1 MNELLKDILPQ
12 LYSDLAQ
19 PPAKEAGRILANAIS
34 FIGIPFA
41 GMGFLG
47 KVADVY
53 FEKNLLRF
61 SEKMSSIPKED
72 RQEPLP
78 EIAVPILQRMYYT
91 TTEEIAELFNS
102 LLVGASDIRQQ
113 HNVFPSFSD
122 IVSQLSVDEARIITY
137 LKNKEA
143 IGYCVLRER
152 RKNGN
157 DKESQ
162 TSYHILHKKVS
173 LLFEDN
179 LILYLSDLVRMGI
192 LEESIFASSLN
203 LPEFDEIPQQFSFEK
218 IKQEKSL
225 LGYEVSHSNHAYYVT
240 EYGESFINA
249 CTYNPKLNRETKE
262 GFSHSLY

>member
-78 EIAVPILQRMYYT
+78 EIAVPILQRMSYT
-91 TTEEIAELFNS
+91 TSEEIAELFNS

-122 IVSQLSVDEARIITY
+122 IVSQLSVDEARIIKY

-152 RKNGN
+152 NKNEN
-157 DKESQ
+157 EKDRETQ
-162 TSYHILHKKVS
+162 TRYHILNQKVS

-179 LILYLSDLVRMGI
+179 LKLYLSDLVRMGI
-192 LEESIFASSLN
+192 LEESIFASSSN
-203 LPEFDEIPQQFSFEK
+203 LPEFDEIPQVFSFEK

-225 LGYEVSHSNHAYYVT
+225 LGIEVSYSNHAYYVT

-249 CTYNPKLNRETKE
+249 CTYNPK
-262 GFSHSLY
+262 